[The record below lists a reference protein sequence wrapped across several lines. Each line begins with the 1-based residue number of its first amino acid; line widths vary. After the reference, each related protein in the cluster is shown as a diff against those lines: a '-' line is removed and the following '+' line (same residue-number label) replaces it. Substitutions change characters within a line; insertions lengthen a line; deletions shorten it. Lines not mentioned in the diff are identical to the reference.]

1 MRLPWAKNGAGDF
14 WRAAVYWSG
23 MIAPRTDEHA
33 HSVREET
40 DDFFRPGGLLEQA
53 CRDAKYPFEHRP
65 QQRQMAGAVADAI
78 ELQRSLAVEA
88 GTGVGKSFAYLVP
101 LILMAVARKIQVVVS
116 TYTISLQEQ
125 LMYKDIPFLQRHMG
139 VPFKAVLVKGRTNY
153 LCLRRLARTR
163 RMEEDLFKE
172 GKAAELD
179 RIQHWAGV
187 TNDGSVQDMDEQP
200 SSDVWSSV
208 CAEHGNCLWQK
219 CPEYKPCFL
228 MRARAEIADA
238 HVLIVNHHLL
248 FSDLALRVA
257 GGSFLPDYQM
267 LGIDEAHQMEG
278 VASDHLG
285 IRLSQYMFDHWLRR
299 LYVPES
305 KKGMLAYLDKREPV
319 KQVVNLWD
327 EILAMYVEIDRW
339 AGFNTGPHTQRVIH
353 KPLTLQSRVPDSI
366 HQLTRTLKAMSDDLR
381 DGDLLAELHSVIR
394 RGEEM
399 RNALHAF
406 LNQSCED
413 HVYWAEQQGARRRQ
427 TVLYA
432 APVEVGPALREALFE
447 KVPSVIMT
455 SATLSVGNDMSYFR
469 QRVGADDCDALQ
481 VGSPFDYER
490 QMRVIIPKNMPD
502 PNQSELFMP
511 ACAEAIQRYVSRT
524 GGRAFV
530 LFTSDRLMRQTAERV
545 RDFFA
550 DHDLRLLLQGEGMA
564 RHVMLETFKEHPR
577 CVLFGL
583 DSFWMGV
590 DVPGDALRNVI
601 ITRLPFAVP
610 DQPLVKARMDRIREQ
625 GGEPFRDYSLPEAI
639 LKFRQGVGRLIRT
652 ASDKGII
659 VVLDPRIIGKRYGR
673 LFLKSIPE
681 CPVEVVDD

>member
-1 MRLPWAKNGAGDF
+1 
-14 WRAAVYWSG
+14 
-23 MIAPRTDEHA
+23 MIVPRTEQPPQEPP
-33 HSVREET
+33 HSVRDSV
-40 DDFFRPGGLLEQA
+40 DDFFRPGGSLERA
-53 CRDAKYPFEHRP
+53 CRDAKFPFEHRP

-78 ELQRSLAVEA
+78 ELQRHLAVEA

-101 LILMAVARKIQVVVS
+101 LILMAVERKIQVVVS

-125 LMYKDIPFLQRHMG
+125 LMYKDIPFLQKHMG

-163 RMEEDLFKE
+163 RMEGDLFKV
-172 GKAAELD
+172 GKAEELD
-179 RIQHWAGV
+179 RIQHWAD
-187 TNDGSVQDMDEQP
+187 TTIAGSLQDMDEQP
-200 SSDVWSSV
+200 SSEVWSSV

-219 CPEYKPCFL
+219 CPEYKPCFF
-228 MRARAEIADA
+228 MRARADIADA

-248 FSDLALRVA
+248 FSDLAMRAA
-257 GGSFLPDYQM
+257 GGSFLPEYRM
-267 LGIDEAHQMEG
+267 LVIDEAHQMEG

-285 IRLSQYMFDHWLRR
+285 IRLSQFMFEHWLRR

-305 KKGMLAYLDKREPV
+305 KKGLLVYLNKGEPV
-319 KQVVNLWD
+319 RLVTELWD
-327 EILAMYVEIDRW
+327 EILSMYVEIDQW
-339 AGFNTGPHTQRVIH
+339 AGFNTGPHNQRVIH
-353 KPLTLQSRVPDSI
+353 EALTLRSRVPESI
-366 HQLTRTLKAMSDDLR
+366 DRLTRVLKGLSDEVK
-381 DGDLLAELHSVIR
+381 DGEMLAELQSAIR

-413 HVYWAEQQGARRRQ
+413 HVYWVEQQGARRRQ

-432 APVEVGPALREALFE
+432 APVEVGPALREVLFNE
-447 KVPSVIMT
+447 VPSVVMT
-455 SATLSVGNDMSYFR
+455 SATLSVSGDMAYFKN
-469 QRVGADDCDALQ
+469 RVGAEECDALS
-481 VGSPFDYER
+481 VGSPFDYGR

-502 PNQSELFMP
+502 PNNAELFMP
-511 ACAEAIQRYVSRT
+511 ACVEAIQKYVLRT
-524 GGRAFV
+524 KGHAFV
-530 LFTSDRLMRQTAERV
+530 LFTSDRLMRQVAEQV

-550 DHDLRLLLQGEGMA
+550 DHDFRFLLQGEGMA
-564 RHVMLETFKEHPR
+564 RHVMLETFKEHPG

-610 DQPLVKARMDRIREQ
+610 DQPLVKARMDRIKEQ

-639 LKFRQGVGRLIRT
+639 FKFRQGVGRLIRT
-652 ASDKGII
+652 SADEGIV
-659 VVLDPRIIGKRYGR
+659 VVLDQRIVTKRYGR
-673 LFLKSIPE
+673 LFLKSIPQ
-681 CPVEVVDD
+681 CPVEVVED